1 LAFIALAD
9 LFMKRQSTALSP
21 GKLAAF
27 ISAQVSAQAAL
38 DRALGRGSGFNAMPV
53 RTFAFV
59 VSNRYGTALTR
70 RDAVGLVVTA
80 FACQLG
86 TLFAQLAS
94 VRARNVLVRALGY
107 CVATA
112 ALVSGAVLQ
121 LLSSRSKY
129 RIDHWLLRWLFL
141 YLESVL
147 TSTFRIFKRPIVPSQ
162 MLEFYVVT
170 TLFSLNKST
179 QNMVGQKVL
188 DVLLTTPLARTSP
201 VVQSGTL
208 ITAELALLP
217 KLLEKTG
224 IDESLGG
231 LLKGLSGGVTEQL
244 EEIQAAIKSRSS
256 RTPENRAAP
265 LDPRRKLKRD

>member
-1 LAFIALAD
+1 
-9 LFMKRQSTALSP
+9 
-21 GKLAAF
+21 
-27 ISAQVSAQAAL
+27 
-38 DRALGRGSGFNAMPV
+38 
-53 RTFAFV
+53 
-59 VSNRYGTALTR
+59 
-70 RDAVGLVVTA
+70 
-80 FACQLG
+80 
-86 TLFAQLAS
+86 
-94 VRARNVLVRALGY
+94 
-107 CVATA
+107 
-112 ALVSGAVLQ
+112 
-121 LLSSRSKY
+121 
-129 RIDHWLLRWLFL
+129 
-141 YLESVL
+141 
-147 TSTFRIFKRPIVPSQ
+147 